1 MKKLIAT
8 YPILYLSGLYEVGT
22 ELPANDPTMVQAWL
36 DAETAVWKDVMDNED
51 DSDTKESTESETSDT
66 KPINDKAESETPP
79 AFATPVAA
87 EAGLAGDSLNAE
99 TKDNLVGQVQKT
111 QTRNRNK

>member
-36 DAETAVWKDVMDNED
+36 DAETAVWKDGMDNEE
-51 DSDTKESTESETSDT
+51 DSDTKESAEPESGDT
-66 KPINDKAESETPP
+66 KQGDNTAESETPP
-79 AFATPVAA
+79 AFTTQVTA

-99 TKDNLVGQVQKT
+99 TKDNLVGQVPKT
-111 QTRNRNK
+111 QTRNSRR

>member
-1 MKKLIAT
+1 MQKLIAT
-8 YPILYLSGLYEVGT
+8 YPILYLSGLYEVGS
-22 ELPANDPTMVQAWL
+22 ELPTNDPIMVQAWL

-51 DSDTKESTESETSDT
+51 DSNTKESTESETGDT
-66 KPINDKAESETPP
+66 KPSNDKADSETPP
-79 AFATPVAA
+79 AFATPVTA

-99 TKDNLVGQVQKT
+99 TKDNLVGQVPKT

>member
-8 YPILYLSGLYEVGT
+8 YPILYLSKFYDIGAQ
-22 ELPANDPTMVQAWL
+22 LPANDPTMVQAWL
-36 DAETAVWKDVMDNED
+36 DAETAVWKDGMDNEE
-51 DSDTKESTESETSDT
+51 DSDTKESAEPESGDT
-66 KPINDKAESETPP
+66 KQGDNTAESETPP
-79 AFATPVAA
+79 AFATQVTA

-99 TKDNLVGQVQKT
+99 TKDNLVGQVPKT